1 MHETNLQLNHTQL
14 IRHLL
19 ERGINL
25 LRVRVGPVGRTVVC
39 IKNLWV
45 EQPRIWNVHQPKI
58 VSF

>member
-25 LRVRVGPVGRTVVC
+25 QRVRVAEGPELFASK
-39 IKNLWV
+39 ILWV

-58 VSF
+58 LSF